1 VTPGL
6 DLFAPYAGDA
16 LVLTATRVTGLLIV
30 APSLSSAIVPH
41 RVRAG
46 LVILLT
52 ILLAPG
58 ALAARG
64 QPHITAAA
72 LASELLIGF
81 ALGFGASVLV
91 GAAEQ
96 AGDAMAVQTG
106 LSGIAILDP
115 MAAEPLP
122 VVGSFL
128 RLFAMTLLLTL
139 NLHTVMISTLADS
152 LRAVP
157 LGTAP
162 ALANGIHEMLS
173 LGSTMF
179 ALGVRFAAP
188 VIAVILIVNVALA
201 VMGRAAPQL
210 NVLSVAFPIQIA
222 VGLFA
227 LAAALPAMAAFF
239 GGWDSVYHGMVSRA
253 VGGFTFTG
261 R

>member
-1 VTPGL
+1 MSAGL
-6 DLFAPYAGDA
+6 DFFAPGAGDA
-16 LVLTATRVTGLLIV
+16 LVLTGTRVTGLLLV
-30 APSLSSAIVPH
+30 APSLSSIIVPH

-46 LVILLT
+46 LVVLLT
-52 ILLAPG
+52 LLLTP
-58 ALAARG
+58 
-64 QPHITAAA
+64 AA
-72 LASELLIGF
+72 LSAQRMPRMTAMAVASELLIGF
-81 ALGFGASVLV
+81 AIGFGASILV

-122 VVGSFL
+122 VLGSFL
-128 RLFAMTLLLTL
+128 RLFAITLLLTL
-139 NLHTVMISTLADS
+139 NLHAVMISTLAES

-157 LGTAP
+157 LGSAP
-162 ALANGIHEMLS
+162 GLANGIHEL
-173 LGSTMF
+173 LGLGATMF

-188 VIAVILIVNVALA
+188 VIAVILIVNVSLA

-210 NVLSVAFPIQIA
+210 NVLTVAFPLQIA
-222 VGLFA
+222 AGLFA
-227 LAAALPAMAAFF
+227 LAAALPAMAVFF
-239 GGWDSVYHGMVSRA
+239 GGWDSVYHGMVARA

>member
-1 VTPGL
+1 MSPGL
-6 DLFAPYAGDA
+6 DFFAPGAGDA
-16 LVLTATRVTGLLIV
+16 LVLTGTRVTGLMLV

-41 RVRAG
+41 RMRAAI
-46 LVILLT
+46 VVALT
-52 ILLAPG
+52 VLLAPV
-58 ALAARG
+58 ALSAQRL
-64 QPHITAAA
+64 PHLSAMAF
-72 LASELLIGF
+72 ASELLIGF
-81 ALGFGASVLV
+81 SIGFGASVLV

-122 VVGSFL
+122 VIGSFL
-128 RLFAMTLLLTL
+128 RLFAITLLLTL
-139 NLHTVMISTLADS
+139 NLHTVMIATLAES

-157 LGTAP
+157 LGSAIG
-162 ALANGIHEMLS
+162 LANGIRELLS
-173 LGSTMF
+173 LGTTMF

-188 VIAVILIVNVALA
+188 VIAVILIVNVSLA

-210 NVLSVAFPIQIA
+210 NVLTVAFPMQIA
-222 VGLFA
+222 AGLFA
-227 LAAALPAMAAFF
+227 LAAALPAMAVFF

>member
-6 DLFAPYAGDA
+6 DLFAPGAGDA
-16 LVLTATRVTGLLIV
+16 IVLAGTRVTGLMII
-30 APSLSSAIVPH
+30 APSLSSTIIPH
-41 RVRAG
+41 RMRAG
-46 LVILLT
+46 IVIALTLLLT
-52 ILLAPG
+52 PVAMG
-58 ALAARG
+58 ATR

-81 ALGFGASVLV
+81 SLGFGAAILV

-128 RLFAMTLLLTL
+128 RLFAITLLLTL
-139 NLHTVMISTLADS
+139 NLHTVMISTLAES
-152 LRAVP
+152 LHAVP
-157 LGTAP
+157 LGA
-162 ALANGIHEMLS
+162 ALNLANGIHATLS
-173 LGSTMF
+173 LGGTMF

-188 VIAVILIVNVALA
+188 VIAVILIVNVSLA

-222 VGLFA
+222 VGLFT
-227 LAAALPAMAAFF
+227 LAAALPAMASFL

-253 VGGFTFTG
+253 VGGFTFAG

>member
-1 VTPGL
+1 VTLGL
-6 DLFAPYAGDA
+6 DLFAPGAGDA
-16 LVLTATRVTGLLIV
+16 IVLTGTRVTGLMII
-30 APSLSSAIVPH
+30 APSLSSAIVPS

-46 LVILLT
+46 VVIALT
-52 ILLAPG
+52 ALLAPM
-58 ALAARG
+58 AFAAQH
-64 QPHITAAA
+64 QPHITAMA
-72 LASELLIGF
+72 LASEMLIGF

-96 AGDAMAVQTG
+96 AGDAMAVQMG

-115 MAAEPLP
+115 LAADP
-122 VVGSFL
+122 VPVLGSFL
-128 RLFAMTLLLTL
+128 RLFAITLLLSL
-139 NLHTVMISTLADS
+139 NLHVVMISTLAES
-152 LRAVP
+152 FRAVP

-162 ALANGIHEMLS
+162 GLSNGIHEL
-173 LGSTMF
+173 LGMGATMF

-210 NVLSVAFPIQIA
+210 NVLTVAFPTQIA
-222 VGLFA
+222 AGLFA
-227 LAAALPAMAAFF
+227 LAAAVPAMAVFF
-239 GGWDSVYHGMVSRA
+239 GGWDSVYHGMVARA

>member
-1 VTPGL
+1 MIPGL
-6 DLFAPYAGDA
+6 DLFAPGAGDA
-16 LVLTATRVTGLLIV
+16 IVLTGTRVTGLMLV
-30 APSLSSAIVPH
+30 APSLSSAIIPH

-46 LVILLT
+46 LVIALTLLLT
-52 ILLAPG
+52 PV

-64 QPHITAAA
+64 TPHLTAVG
-72 LASELLIGF
+72 LAGELLIGF

-128 RLFAMTLLLTL
+128 RLFAITLLLTL
-139 NLHTVMISTLADS
+139 NLHTVMISTLAES

-157 LGTAP
+157 MGTAP
-162 ALANGIHEMLS
+162 SLANGIHELLS
-173 LGSTMF
+173 LGGTMF

-188 VIAVILIVNVALA
+188 VIAVILIVNVSLA

-227 LAAALPAMAAFF
+227 LAAALPAMAVYL
-239 GGWDSVYHGMVSRA
+239 GGWDSVYHGMVSRV
-253 VGGFTFTG
+253 VGGFTYTG

>member
-1 VTPGL
+1 MTAGF
-6 DLFAPYAGDA
+6 DFFAPGAGDA
-16 LVLTATRVTGLLIV
+16 LVLTGTRVTGLMIV
-30 APSLSSAIVPH
+30 APSLSSAIIPH
-41 RVRAG
+41 RIRAA
-46 LVILLT
+46 LVVALT
-52 ILLAPG
+52 LLLAPAALNAQRMPHLS
-58 ALAARG
+58 ALAF
-64 QPHITAAA
+64 
-72 LASELLIGF
+72 ASELLIGF

-122 VVGSFL
+122 VIGSFL

-139 NLHTVMISTLADS
+139 NLHTVMIGTLADS

-157 LGTAP
+157 LGTGIG
-162 ALANGIHEMLS
+162 LSNGIHEVLA
-173 LGSTMF
+173 LGTTMF

-188 VIAVILIVNVALA
+188 VIAVILIVNVSLA

-210 NVLSVAFPIQIA
+210 NVLTVAFPMQIA
-222 VGLFA
+222 AGLFA
-227 LAAALPAMAAFF
+227 LAAAIPAMAVFF
-239 GGWDSVYHGMVSRA
+239 GGWDAVYHGMVARA

>member
-1 VTPGL
+1 MSAGF
-6 DLFAPYAGDA
+6 DLFAPGAADA
-16 LVLTATRVTGLLIV
+16 LVLTGTRVTGLLLI
-30 APSLSSAIVPH
+30 APSLSSMIIHH

-46 LVILLT
+46 LVVVLT
-52 ILLAPG
+52 VLLAP
-58 ALAARG
+58 AAMATPHAARL
-64 QPHITAAA
+64 TAAG

-81 ALGFGASVLV
+81 AMGFGASILV

-122 VVGSFL
+122 VLGSLL
-128 RLFAMTLLLTL
+128 RLFAITLLLTL
-139 NLHTVMISTLADS
+139 NLHTVMISTLAES

-157 LGTAP
+157 LGTG
-162 ALANGIHEMLS
+162 LGIANGIDEMLG
-173 LGSTMF
+173 LGGTMF

-188 VIAVILIVNVALA
+188 VIAVILIVNVSLA

-210 NVLSVAFPIQIA
+210 NVLTVAFPMQIA
-222 VGLFA
+222 AGLFA
-227 LAAALPAMAAFF
+227 LAAALPAMAVFF
-239 GGWDSVYHGMVSRA
+239 GGWDAVYHGMVARA